1 MLKLQGRTA
10 VVTGANGATV
20 AGETIVRG
28 VERRKVRIVVGTDAK
43 MAAFV
48 ERLMPVTYWNWL
60 GRGSKQ

>member
-1 MLKLQGRTA
+1 MPPE
-10 VVTGANGATV
+10 V

-28 VERRKVRIVVGTDAK
+28 VERRKVRIVVGSDAK

-60 GRGSKQ
+60 GWGSKQ